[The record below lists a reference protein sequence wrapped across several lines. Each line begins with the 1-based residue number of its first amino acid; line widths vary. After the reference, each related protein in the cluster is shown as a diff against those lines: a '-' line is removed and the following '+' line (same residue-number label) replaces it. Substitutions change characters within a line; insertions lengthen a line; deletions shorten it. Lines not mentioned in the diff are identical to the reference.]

1 MDVEKNADSFCQSI
15 LDGVATPVIQ
25 ITPDRIIQMIND
37 SALQVL
43 GITKEQAV
51 GRRCHELFRT
61 DDCESGECATLR
73 AMKEKRK
80 IDSETVAHIRG
91 RDIPIHYYASPL
103 FNDSGDVIGAVEY
116 FEDITKLKEKE
127 ADLVRAG
134 KEIQGVLNG
143 VATPVIAID
152 LNQKI
157 THINKAGAD
166 LFQKNP
172 EDLVGTICHTLFNT
186 EICQGGNCATMR
198 SIRERR
204 VITEETIAHI
214 GSADIPILIT
224 ATPIFDE
231 SGTCTGAVEFIIDLT
246 SQKAAIEDIL
256 SLTKA
261 AVEGRLDT
269 RADATRH
276 QGDFR
281 KIVEGVNDTLDA
293 VINPLNVAA
302 EYVDRISKGDIPP
315 KIVDSYN
322 GDFNEIKNNLNACID
337 AVNKLVYDANL
348 LSKAAVEG
356 RLDTRADAT
365 RHQGDFRKIVEGVND
380 TLDAVINPLNVA
392 AEYVDRISKGDIPE
406 KITDAYQGDFN
417 AIKNNLNA
425 CIDAINLLVSDADGL
440 VNGTIEGRLDTRA
453 DATRHHGDYRKIV
466 DGVNT
471 TLNVLV
477 GYIDQIPIPILALD
491 NSFNIL
497 YMNGTG
503 ARLLESSKKDL
514 IGKKCF
520 NQFKTGDC
528 QTRNCACAQA
538 MEKNTDI
545 TRNTQARPA
554 GKDLEI
560 EYTGIPI
567 KNKDGKVT
575 GAFEFIQDHT
585 ASVRVAM
592 YLNNEIEK
600 LGENLDK
607 LSKGDT
613 NLSINIADADQYT
626 KDAHENFVKINN
638 RLSQVNDAVRLLVND
653 ALVLSE
659 AGTAGRLQTR
669 ADATRHHGDFRKVVE
684 GVNDTLDSVIIP
696 VNEALRVSREY
707 ANSNFAARVNPALNV
722 SGDWIEFK
730 EALNNIGIQ
739 VSAAVELIN
748 KQLLDLASNAE
759 EATASIEEVS
769 AGAQQIAKNAGEV
782 SGNSLRGE
790 DGIHQVLKAMEDLN
804 ITVAEVS
811 RRAED
816 VSSTATVAN
825 GFAKNGVELAQKTE
839 TAMEEI
845 KHSSSEVEQIVKDIN
860 LQMDEIG
867 KIVRLIS
874 DIANQTNLLALNAAI
889 EAARAGEAGRGF
901 AVVAAEVKSLAQDS
915 RQSAENITDMITPLQ
930 TKAKK
935 ANEAMGHAGDTVN
948 MGSAALSET
957 LGAFE
962 QIAAS
967 IDEITKDATDVA
979 SSSEEQA
986 ASVEE
991 VTASINEVSSLV
1003 KNTAKEAGDAAAAT
1017 QEASASIEQI
1027 SKIIA
1032 NVNQIAE
1039 IVAFEMAKFRI

>member
-302 EYVDRISKGDIPP
+302 EYVDRISKGDIP
-315 KIVDSYN
+315 
-322 GDFNEIKNNLNACID
+322 
-337 AVNKLVYDANL
+337 
-348 LSKAAVEG
+348 
-356 RLDTRADAT
+356 
-365 RHQGDFRKIVEGVND
+365 
-380 TLDAVINPLNVA
+380 
-392 AEYVDRISKGDIPE
+392 E

-497 YMNGTG
+497 YMNETG

-560 EYTGIPI
+560 AYTGIPI

-592 YLNNEIEK
+592 YLNNEVEK

-626 KDAHENFVKINN
+626 KDAHDNFVRINN

-707 ANSNFAARVNPALNV
+707 ANSNFAARVDPALNL

-811 RRAED
+811 RRAEG

-845 KHSSSEVEQIVKDIN
+845 KQSSYEVDQIVKDIN

-915 RQSAENITDMITPLQ
+915 RQSAENITDMITTLQ

-962 QIAAS
+962 QIATS

-1003 KNTAKEAGDAAAAT
+1003 RNTAKEAGDAAAAT
-1017 QEASASIEQI
+1017 QEASASVEQI

-1039 IVAFEMAKFRI
+1039 IVALEMAKFRI

>member
-337 AVNKLVYDANL
+337 A
-348 LSKAAVEG
+348 
-356 RLDTRADAT
+356 
-365 RHQGDFRKIVEGVND
+365 
-380 TLDAVINPLNVA
+380 
-392 AEYVDRISKGDIPE
+392 
-406 KITDAYQGDFN
+406 
-417 AIKNNLNA
+417 
-425 CIDAINLLVSDADGL
+425 INLLVSDADGL

-497 YMNGTG
+497 YMNETG

-560 EYTGIPI
+560 AYTGIPI

-592 YLNNEIEK
+592 YLNNEVEK

-626 KDAHENFVKINN
+626 KDAHDNFVRINN

-707 ANSNFAARVNPALNV
+707 ANSNFAARVDPALNL

-811 RRAED
+811 RRAEG

-845 KHSSSEVEQIVKDIN
+845 KQSSYEVDQIVKDIN

-915 RQSAENITDMITPLQ
+915 RQSAENITDMITTLQ

-962 QIAAS
+962 QIATS

-1003 KNTAKEAGDAAAAT
+1003 RNTAKEAGDAAAAT
-1017 QEASASIEQI
+1017 QEASASVEQI

-1039 IVAFEMAKFRI
+1039 IVALEMAKFRI

>member
-1 MDVEKNADSFCQSI
+1 MDVEKNTDSFCQSI

-25 ITPDRIIQMIND
+25 ITPDRIIQMINE

-43 GITKEQAV
+43 GLTREQAV

-116 FEDITKLKEKE
+116 FEDLTKLKEKE

-157 THINKAGAD
+157 THINKTGAD

-186 EICQGGNCATMR
+186 DICKGGNCATMR

-204 VITEETIAHI
+204 VVTEETIAHI
-214 GSADIPILIT
+214 GSNDIPILIT
-224 ATPIFDE
+224 ATPTFDE

-246 SQKAAIEDIL
+246 SQKGAIEDIL

-302 EYVDRISKGDIPP
+302 GYVDRISKGDIPE
-315 KIVDSYN
+315 KITDEYQ
-322 GDFNEIKNNLNACID
+322 GDFNAIKNNLNACID

-365 RHQGDFRKIVEGVND
+365 RHQGEFRKIVEGVND
-380 TLDAVINPLNVA
+380 TLDAVIDPLHEISAVLKRMSINDYSHRIEKKYSGDFASVA
-392 AEYVDRISKGDIPE
+392 ADVNEVRERVNHIAESVIRISNGDLSEYQYFKQIGKRSEEDRLVPAFISVYETLLALQKELNRLTEASKEGHLDKRGNPDHFKGAYADVIAGINQMLDEILIPIGEGNRILEQIRGGNLRE
-406 KITDAYQGDFN
+406 KVEIICHGDHEKMKN
-417 AIKNNLNA
+417 AINGVHLWLSDLIVYVTKLSEGDMTAHVQKASDNDQIHEFLIQLRENIIA
-425 CIDAINLLVSDADGL
+425 LVKDADSL
-440 VNGTIEGRLDTRA
+440 SKAALEGQLDTRA
-453 DATRHHGDYRKIV
+453 DATKHR
-466 DGVNT
+466 
-471 TLNVLV
+471 
-477 GYIDQIPIPILALD
+477 
-491 NSFNIL
+491 
-497 YMNGTG
+497 
-503 ARLLESSKKDL
+503 
-514 IGKKCF
+514 
-520 NQFKTGDC
+520 
-528 QTRNCACAQA
+528 
-538 MEKNTDI
+538 
-545 TRNTQARPA
+545 
-554 GKDLEI
+554 
-560 EYTGIPI
+560 
-567 KNKDGKVT
+567 
-575 GAFEFIQDHT
+575 
-585 ASVRVAM
+585 
-592 YLNNEIEK
+592 
-600 LGENLDK
+600 
-607 LSKGDT
+607 
-613 NLSINIADADQYT
+613 
-626 KDAHENFVKINN
+626 
-638 RLSQVNDAVRLLVND
+638 
-653 ALVLSE
+653 
-659 AGTAGRLQTR
+659 
-669 ADATRHHGDFRKVVE
+669 GDFRKIVE

-707 ANSNFAARVNPALNV
+707 ANSNFAARVDPALNV

-915 RQSAENITDMITPLQ
+915 RQSAENITDMITTLQ

>member
-1 MDVEKNADSFCQSI
+1 MDVEKNTDSFCQSI

-25 ITPDRIIQMIND
+25 ITPDRIIQMINE

-43 GITKEQAV
+43 GLTREQAV

-116 FEDITKLKEKE
+116 FEDLTKLKEKE

-157 THINKAGAD
+157 THINKTGAD

-186 EICQGGNCATMR
+186 DICKGGNCATMR

-204 VITEETIAHI
+204 VVTEETIAHI
-214 GSADIPILIT
+214 GSNDIPILIT
-224 ATPIFDE
+224 ATPTFDE

-246 SQKAAIEDIL
+246 SQKGAIEDIL

-337 AVNKLVYDANL
+337 A
-348 LSKAAVEG
+348 
-356 RLDTRADAT
+356 
-365 RHQGDFRKIVEGVND
+365 
-380 TLDAVINPLNVA
+380 
-392 AEYVDRISKGDIPE
+392 
-406 KITDAYQGDFN
+406 
-417 AIKNNLNA
+417 
-425 CIDAINLLVSDADGL
+425 INLLVSDADRL
-440 VNGTIEGRLDTRA
+440 VNAAIEGRLDTRA

-497 YMNGTG
+497 YMNETG

-560 EYTGIPI
+560 AYTGIPI

-592 YLNNEIEK
+592 YLNNEVEK

-626 KDAHENFVKINN
+626 KDAHDNFVRINN

-707 ANSNFAARVNPALNV
+707 ANSNFAARVDPALNV

-845 KHSSSEVEQIVKDIN
+845 KNSSYEVDQMVKDIN

-915 RQSAENITDMITPLQ
+915 RQSAENITDMITTLQ

-935 ANEAMGHAGDTVN
+935 ANEAMGHAGDTVS

-962 QIAAS
+962 QIATS